1 MGESVNRAIMLGV
14 GIFVTMLIA
23 SGVLFIFSQMQEV
36 YSQVGNSD
44 TSISSRFGEF
54 AMYDNTVVTGLGII
68 NCANKY
74 YNDNLIVVELNG
86 RVLNVDT
93 GIQYLNDQV
102 NNSNLKYEDSFI
114 SSISEVDYDGLIKTK
129 ITFVNK

>member
-1 MGESVNRAIMLGV
+1 LGESVNRAIMLGV